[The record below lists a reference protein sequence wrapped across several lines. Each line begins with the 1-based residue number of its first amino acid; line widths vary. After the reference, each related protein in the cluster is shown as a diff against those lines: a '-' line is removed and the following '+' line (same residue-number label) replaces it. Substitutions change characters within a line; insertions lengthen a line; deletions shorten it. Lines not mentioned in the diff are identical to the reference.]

1 MISSVLKHLLLIS
14 LLLLFP
20 RPSLA
25 EDAVIEACFSAY
37 EETQVRLKAKEYGKA
52 RELARACSSGCP
64 AEIVEQCQTWAWE
77 AERDAPSVLLV
88 ARLENGLDAPG
99 VSVTVDGEWKPLQKE
114 VLLDPGPHEISFS
127 RSDGW
132 KSSFSV
138 QIHAGEKRRAIRAEV
153 PEEGRK
159 GGEEVTPPPPPP
171 APEARRSHL
180 PWAIASFAVGAI
192 GFGLSGT
199 YTAIALDRR
208 KVLDECAPSCEP
220 RQVQAAHDALTV
232 ADIGLVVGGVG
243 VATGLGI
250 LIWGG
255 PKSKAPPA
263 LLTLS
268 PSTSGVGTV
277 LRGRF

>member
-1 MISSVLKHLLLIS
+1 MIPSALRHLLLIS
-14 LLLLFP
+14 FLLLFP
-20 RPSLA
+20 RLGQA

-88 ARLENGLDAPG
+88 ARLESGQDAPG

-114 VLLDPGPHEISFS
+114 VLLDPGPHEITFS

-153 PEEGRK
+153 PEEVKK
-159 GGEEVTPPPPPP
+159 GEDPTPPPPPP
-171 APEARRSHL
+171 APVARRSHL
-180 PWAIASFAVGAI
+180 PWAITSFAVGAV
-192 GFGLSGT
+192 GFGLAGT
-199 YTAIALDRR
+199 YTALALDRR

-232 ADIGLVVGGVG
+232 ADIGLVVGAVG
-243 VATGLGI
+243 VATGVAV

-255 PKSKAPPA
+255 PKSKKTAA
-263 LLTLS
+263 ALTLA
-268 PSTSGVGTV
+268 PGTSSIATV
-277 LRGRF
+277 LHGSF